1 MPTVYIQ
8 RRERF
13 SSAHQLFN
21 PDWTTEQNDEVFGK
35 CANEN
40 YHGHNFVLIATVK
53 GEPNPETGFVINLV
67 DLSRIMKEKVIDLVD
82 HKNLNKDVPF
92 MLGKIASTEIMIIEF
107 WKILAPEM
115 EPLGAQLHKLRLEE
129 TENNFVEYY
138 GE

>member
-1 MPTVYIQ
+1 MAVVYIQ

-21 PDWTTEQNDEVFGK
+21 PNWSVEKNEEVFGK

-40 YHGHNFVLIATVK
+40 FHGHNFNLIATVK

-67 DLSRIMKEKVIDLVD
+67 DLSRIMKDDIIEKVD
-82 HKNLNKDVPF
+82 HKNLNRDVDF
-92 MLGKIASTEIMIIEF
+92 MKHKMASTEILIIEF
-107 WKILAPEM
+107 WKILAPKIE
-115 EPLGAQLHKLRLEE
+115 ELGATLHKLRLEE